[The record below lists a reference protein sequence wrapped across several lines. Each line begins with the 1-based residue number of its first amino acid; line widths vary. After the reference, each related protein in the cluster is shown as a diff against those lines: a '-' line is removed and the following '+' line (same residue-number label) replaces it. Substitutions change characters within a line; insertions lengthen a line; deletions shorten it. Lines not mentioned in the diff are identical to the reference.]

1 MSKVCLLRIDDRLI
15 HGQVMTGWVKHYS
28 ATKIIIVDDELVNDD
43 FMISVLEMAV
53 PNHMTLNIYNAENA
67 ATVLKE
73 IEHDGKEDRI
83 IILVKSPL
91 AVQDM
96 MKRGVKFEKL
106 TVGGMGINEKR
117 SKLFRNLAASG
128 AEREAFKEIDQMGI
142 PIVIHVIPSD
152 TPSDLLQHL

>member
-1 MSKVCLLRIDDRLI
+1 MSKICLLRIDDRLI
-15 HGQVMTGWVKHYS
+15 HGQVMTGWVKYYS

-53 PNHMTLNIYNAENA
+53 PNNMTLNIYNIENA
-67 ATVLKE
+67 AAVINSIDNDSK
-73 IEHDGKEDRI
+73 DDRV

-91 AVQDM
+91 AVLNM
-96 MKRGVKFEKL
+96 MKRGVTFEKL

-128 AEREAFKEIDQMGI
+128 AEREAFKEIDKMGL

-152 TPSDLLQHL
+152 APGDLLQHL